1 MTLEE
6 IKLNVLYLDRDRLSN
21 DIIVSIDGL
30 KTDNNKEELD
40 VLFELITDLK
50 TVCEKIGK
58 FEQLTIKG

>member
-21 DIIVSIDGL
+21 DIIISIDGL

-58 FEQLTIKG
+58 FEQLAIKS